1 MCYNVMRL
9 CSLVPVCAVT
19 LGVIASTDL
28 TVSAM
33 TFKPAE
39 GRMWDVCVFHHDGTY
54 YLGYTANSQGVPT
67 GFGVATSSDGVHW
80 KDRGIVRKATGSGF
94 IWKSPDFQKDGK
106 FQYNTVV
113 FSYPGPGQ
121 RIGFIE
127 SSDLFHWELR
137 DVVFDIDPRWYKTDG
152 RWDCIATTPRPAGG
166 YYGYWTAIPK
176 DGSLGFGFGE
186 TTDGVHW
193 KALEPPKVDWGSYE
207 SYKPE
212 CCEVGGVDVI
222 DGKYHAMINFSRT
235 PGSRML
241 SLVADRPE
249 GPFVLAK
256 KNPTL
261 FDGDAHFAR
270 FFSSPDGML
279 VVHFSLTKKERDDQ
293 PWDTLCYMAP
303 MKRAVVDKEGILRLA
318 YWKGNDKLKGE
329 AVAVKTPLLDGPP
342 ALLEPRFDVERGF
355 ILEGTIRL
363 PAKES
368 AQLPGVY
375 LESGEPR
382 PTLVRMLSNGASQI
396 GTVKPD
402 GSDFQPRAAEAVY
415 GGLAEIDRQMSFGP
429 TARFRILVRHG
440 MLEFYL
446 DDVLFHIRSLTQPAT
461 GKIGIVG
468 APGSI
473 SDLQAW
479 QMDLP

>member
-1 MCYNVMRL
+1 MRL
-9 CSLVPVCAVT
+9 CSLVPVCAMT
-19 LGVIASTDL
+19 LGLIASTSL

-54 YLGYTANSQGVPT
+54 HLGYTANSQGVPT

-80 KDRGIVRKATGSGF
+80 KDRGIVRKETGSGF
-94 IWKSPDFQKDGK
+94 IWKSPDFQQDGK

-121 RIGFIE
+121 RIGFLE
-127 SSDLFHWELR
+127 SSD
-137 DVVFDIDPRWYKTDG
+137 
-152 RWDCIATTPRPAGG
+152 
-166 YYGYWTAIPK
+166 
-176 DGSLGFGFGE
+176 
-186 TTDGVHW
+186 
-193 KALEPPKVDWGSYE
+193 
-207 SYKPE
+207 
-212 CCEVGGVDVI
+212 
-222 DGKYHAMINFSRT
+222 
-235 PGSRML
+235 
-241 SLVADRPE
+241 
-249 GPFVLAK
+249 
-256 KNPTL
+256 L

-279 VVHFSLTKKERDDQ
+279 VVHFSLAKEQ
-293 PWDTLCYMAP
+293 DTLCYMAP
-303 MKRAVVDKEGILRLA
+303 MKRAVVDQEGILRLA

-363 PAKES
+363 PDKES

-375 LESGEPR
+375 LESGEQR
-382 PTLVRMLSNGASQI
+382 PTLVRMLPNGASQI

-402 GSDFQPRAAEAVY
+402 GSDFQPRAAEAVW
-415 GGLAEIDRQMSFGP
+415 GGLAEIDRQISFGP